1 MYRDIC
7 DVFRLIVV
15 RPIFIEKYNIFYFIY
30 TDGYVIFKSMTTY
43 ETIKMVYL
51 INLNYD
57 NVLET
62 TVDLKKNR
70 LIIFNTNSIWQIDLN
85 KL

>member
-7 DVFRLIVV
+7 DGLRLIVV
-15 RPIFIEKYNIFYFIY
+15 RPIFIEKYNIFYFIFA
-30 TDGYVIFKSMTTY
+30 DGVVIFKSMTTY
-43 ETIKMVYL
+43 ETIKMVSL
-51 INLNYD
+51 INLNYE

-62 TVDLKKNR
+62 TVDLIKNR
-70 LIIFNTNSIWQIDLN
+70 LIIFNINSIWQIDLN